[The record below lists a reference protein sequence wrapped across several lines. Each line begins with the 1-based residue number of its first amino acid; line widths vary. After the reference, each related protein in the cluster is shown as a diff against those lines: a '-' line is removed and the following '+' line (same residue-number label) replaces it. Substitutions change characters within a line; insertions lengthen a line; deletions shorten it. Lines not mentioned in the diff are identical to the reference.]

1 MDSATALTWRDL
13 EDRGF
18 RGFVRFDELP
28 STDVPPESGIYV
40 VLRSFSASPRFL
52 ATSPTGRRGDRDPT
66 VSIDQ
71 LATKWVEGAQL
82 VYIARPMPEAEVKH
96 GLRRRLRQYSRSG
109 AGSSGHW
116 GGRYIWQLHDSSS
129 LLVAWRT
136 TREVDPA
143 QAEAD
148 LIDVFIRLHGKPRF
162 ANLRSGNRDQ
172 PSGHC
177 GFVDEVLQSQS

>member
-82 VYIARPMPEAEVKH
+82 VYIGKADA
-96 GLRRRLRQYSRSG
+96 
-109 AGSSGHW
+109 
-116 GGRYIWQLHDSSS
+116 GGRGE
-129 LLVAWRT
+129 AR
-136 TREVDPA
+136 
-143 QAEAD
+143 AEAPAAAVQPVGRRIVRP
-148 LIDVFIRLHGKPRF
+148 LGRPLHLAAP
-162 ANLRSGNRDQ
+162 
-172 PSGHC
+172 
-177 GFVDEVLQSQS
+177 

>member
-1 MDSATALTWRDL
+1 MDSATALTRRDL

-28 STDVPPESGIYV
+28 STDVPQASGIYV
-40 VLRSFSASPRFL
+40 VLRSSSASPRFL
-52 ATSPTGRRGDRDPT
+52 ATSPAGRRGDRDPT
-66 VSIDQ
+66 VSIEQ
-71 LATKWVEGAQL
+71 LATKWVEGAHL
-82 VYIARPMPEAEVKH
+82 VYIGKADAGAEAKH
-96 GLRRRLRQYSRSG
+96 GLRRRLRQYNRSG
-109 AGSSGHW
+109 TGSSGHW

-143 QAEAD
+143 QVEAD
-148 LIDVFIRLHGKPRF
+148 LIDEFIRLHGKPPF
-162 ANLRSGNRDQ
+162 ANLRRGNRDQ

-177 GFVDEVLQSQS
+177 GFVD